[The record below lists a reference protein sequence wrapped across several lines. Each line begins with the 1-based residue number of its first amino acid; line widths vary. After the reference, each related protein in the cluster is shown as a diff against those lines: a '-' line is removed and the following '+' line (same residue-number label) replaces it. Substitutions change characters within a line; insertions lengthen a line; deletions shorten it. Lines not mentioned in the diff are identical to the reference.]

1 VRRAGLI
8 ELGGPVAVLAAVGI
22 AGAFTAADTSIEIRN
37 ALVNSAIVIALYVFV
52 GNSGVLSFGH
62 VSFVAVGAFV
72 AALATV
78 EAVQKAAVSNDL
90 YGFLTDLST
99 SSPISLLLAA
109 LAGGAY
115 AFLVG
120 IPLMRLSGLAA
131 GIATF
136 AVLGITF
143 NLFQYW
149 TKIGPGAKT
158 LPLVPET
165 TDLLQATAGAV
176 AVAGIAFAYQR
187 SRPGRQL
194 RASRED
200 PAAASAAGIDI
211 HRQRLWAFTLS
222 GALAGFAGGL
232 YVHFLGYITATLVY
246 LDLTLLTL
254 AMLVVGGAYSLWGA
268 VVGALLVSLL
278 DTLLGKGEAGTSVA
292 SWEIDL
298 PEGTR
303 LVGVAAVMFLIL
315 VFRPRGITGGRE
327 FSLRPLRRLARARP
341 STPASSP

>member
-1 VRRAGLI
+1 VRRSLA
-8 ELGGPVAVLAAVGI
+8 ELGGPVALLAAVG
-22 AGAFTAADTSIEIRN
+22 AGGALVPADTAIEFRN
-37 ALVNSAIVIALYVFV
+37 AIVNAAIVVALYVFV

-62 VSFVAVGAFV
+62 VSFVAIGAFA

-78 EAVQKAAVSNDL
+78 DVLQKQAVSSNL
-90 YGFLTDLST
+90 FGFLLDLHV
-99 SSPISLLLAA
+99 SSWLSLVLAA
-109 LAGGAY
+109 GVGGIY

-136 AVLGITF
+136 AVLGITY
-143 NLFQYW
+143 NLFEYW
-149 TKIGPGAKT
+149 SRIGPGAKT

-165 TDLLQATAGAV
+165 TDLWQATAGAV
-176 AVAGIAFAYQR
+176 GVSVLAYGYQR
-187 SRPGRQL
+187 SRFGRRL

-200 PAAASAAGIDI
+200 PAAAQASGIDI

-222 GALAGFAGGL
+222 GALLGFAGGL
-232 YVHFLGYITATLVY
+232 YVHLLGFITANLVY

-278 DTLLGKGEAGTSVA
+278 DTLLTKGEEGVHVFGGSV
-292 SWEIDL
+292 DL
-298 PEGTR
+298 PDGAR
-303 LVGVAAVMFLIL
+303 LVTVAAVMFLIL
-315 VFRPRGITGGRE
+315 VFRPTGITGGRE
-327 FSLRPLRRLARARP
+327 FTLRPFRRWP
-341 STPASSP
+341 